1 MIKKENYAKAYTEI
15 LKIIEYLPDSEYQ
28 KIPQKLIDEF
38 QEKSD
43 KEYVFEIQ
51 SEDDFENKKL
61 LKETEYIM
69 YTLYRNYL
77 SDEEEREHLIQL
89 EKQAHNNSEENKRIK
104 YNPDDI
110 FKNKDKK
117 VIYYSEK
124 ISKEVAMIQDN
135 KSIFKKIWNKILN
148 IVKVLKRN

>member
-15 LKIIEYLPDSEYQ
+15 LKIIEYLPDTEYQ

-38 QEKSD
+38 QTKSD
-43 KEYVFEIQ
+43 KEYVFYIQ
-51 SEDDFENKKL
+51 SEDEFKNKKL

-69 YTLYRNYL
+69 YALYRNYL

-89 EKQAHNNSEENKRIK
+89 EKQAHNDSEENKRIK

-117 VIYYSEK
+117 VRDFSEN
-124 ISKEVAMIQDN
+124 ISNEVAMTQYN
-135 KSIFKKIWNKILN
+135 ESIFKKIWNKILSMC
-148 IVKVLKRN
+148 KDK